1 MHVLYLGG
9 GGPQRYSPG
18 DGGLATGIDASEIP
32 IELVFEAGDKY
43 RVPLIGA
50 LLENGASPNGLRKR
64 RECPLELALEAEDY
78 TMVVTLLQYNADPTC
93 IVTKAGDSLLHEAL
107 KQLFATGLLFRHGL
121 NPPPQKKIFF
131 SSLLCRFCHATA
143 FVSLS
148 VRQSHQ

>member
-1 MHVLYLGG
+1 M
-9 GGPQRYSPG
+9 
-18 DGGLATGIDASEIP
+18 ATGIDASEIP

-121 NPPPQKKIFF
+121 NPPPKKNFF
-131 SSLLCRFCHATA
+131 FIP
-143 FVSLS
+143 SLS
-148 VRQSHQ
+148 VLPCHSFCQPVSTTVASINITSQKLLQH